1 MAGSRLVNTEA
12 PRAGTLTLRAMEP
25 GDLPAVI
32 ELERIVYP
40 QPWSERVFEDE
51 LTQPGR
57 VYAVAM
63 AADRLVGYAGVMV
76 IEDDAHITTLAVDPD
91 VRRDQ
96 LGTRLMLHIVDR
108 VLEMGARH
116 ATLEVR
122 MSNRAAQRLYSK
134 FGLAPVGVRKDY
146 YANEDA
152 LVMWAT
158 DIDAAEYLVRIE
170 QLRSGLDSGDG

>member
-1 MAGSRLVNTEA
+1 
-12 PRAGTLTLRAMEP
+12 
-25 GDLPAVI
+25 
-32 ELERIVYP
+32 
-40 QPWSERVFEDE
+40 
-51 LTQPGR
+51 
-57 VYAVAM
+57 
-63 AADRLVGYAGVMV
+63 
-76 IEDDAHITTLAVDPD
+76 
-91 VRRDQ
+91 
-96 LGTRLMLHIVDR
+96 
-108 VLEMGARH
+108 MGARH

-158 DIDAAEYLVRIE
+158 DIDAADYLVRIE